1 MIHRGPFEAPPG
13 TSDRLVAEEMAH
25 IAQTHPDPAY
35 AHAAAEVAQRHLLS
49 MVQEADKV
57 AAASDDQ
64 PQEGNQSLAA
74 HCAILTA
81 VLTCSGSANEPAD
94 EDSAPVPSKPS
105 LTTLMSS

>member
-57 AAASDDQ
+57 AGAQ
-64 PQEGNQSLAA
+64 PEEGNQSLAV

-81 VLTCSGSANEPAD
+81 VLTCSGSANEPAE